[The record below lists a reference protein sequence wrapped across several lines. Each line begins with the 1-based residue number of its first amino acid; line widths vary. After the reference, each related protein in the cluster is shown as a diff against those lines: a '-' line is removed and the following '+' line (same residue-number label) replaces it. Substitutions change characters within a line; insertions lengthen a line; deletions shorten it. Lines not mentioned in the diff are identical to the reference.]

1 MKKIFL
7 ILILSL
13 FTTNSFADGHANAN
27 GFSITLKVPMAD
39 TAKVEEM
46 LMKHAKWMK
55 ETHPLTGEKKL
66 NSYSIMKGPEWKNA
80 GDPSQGTT
88 GNIFYVLNEFYENP
102 AGFANH
108 QQLGSQWSEIQEFQ
122 KMLFTYQVGY
132 AFPGTTI
139 ETIE

>member
-39 TAKVEEM
+39 AAKVEEI
-46 LMKHAKWMK
+46 LMKHAKWIK

-66 NSYSIMKGPEWKNA
+66 NSYSIMKGPQWKNP

-88 GNIFYVLNEFYENP
+88 GNIFYVLNEVDEQT
-102 AGFANH
+102 AGFGN
-108 QQLGSQWSEIQEFQ
+108 EQE
-122 KMLFTYQVGY
+122 G
-132 AFPGTTI
+132 G
-139 ETIE
+139 